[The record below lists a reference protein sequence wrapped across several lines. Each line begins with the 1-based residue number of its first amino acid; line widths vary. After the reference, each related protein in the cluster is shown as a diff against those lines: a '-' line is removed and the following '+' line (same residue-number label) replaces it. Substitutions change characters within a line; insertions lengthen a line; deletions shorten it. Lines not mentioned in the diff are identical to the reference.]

1 MIDTTFSMV
10 RVRNIMRRDLMEN
23 WKSNLYGLLG
33 IFAAFFFPMLGLLW
47 SAEDGVE
54 TVYPEVYSFYRFCGN
69 MLGVIGMVVSFAM
82 LFYASRIMKCMDSK
96 EKRISYL
103 LLPATKL
110 EKFFSRAVFV
120 TIGTLLMVLVALLA
134 LELTHYLLLPLF
146 GLPAIYSQS
155 ILVEVF
161 SLKWATHASVDA
173 TGEPVYSWWL
183 MQLLGWI
190 FCLWN
195 HSLFILGGSFWYKHP
210 FLKTIG
216 TCLAVTILGGILFAS
231 LAEGGA
237 LIRLSEWIQEHF
249 QDTPQFADGVLAI
262 ITTFFFLLTLFNWW
276 LSYRLFTRSQVIK
289 RKLWRL

>member
-1 MIDTTFSMV
+1 METTFSMI
-10 RVRNIMRRDLMEN
+10 RVQYIMRRDLIEN

-33 IFAAFFFPMLGLLW
+33 IFAACFFPMLGFLW
-47 SAEDGVE
+47 SAERWTEEG
-54 TVYPEVYSFYRFCGN
+54 YPEVYSFERFCGN
-69 MLGVIGMVVSFAM
+69 MLGIIGMVVSVAM
-82 LFYASRIMKCMDSK
+82 IYYASRIMKCMDNK

-110 EKFFSRAVFV
+110 EKFFSRALFV
-120 TIGTLLMVLVALLA
+120 TVGTALMILVALLA

-146 GLPAIYSQS
+146 DLPAVYSQPM
-155 ILVEVF
+155 LVEVF
-161 SLKWATHASVDA
+161 SMRWAHASVDA

-183 MQLLGWI
+183 MQLLVWI

-216 TCLAVTILGGILFAS
+216 ACLVVTILGGILFAN
-231 LAEGGA
+231 LAEGGFLA
-237 LIRLSEWIQEHF
+237 RFSDWMQEHY
-249 QDTPQFADGVLAI
+249 QDTPQTVNGLLTI
-262 ITTFFFLLTLFNWW
+262 ISVVFLLFTVFNWW
-276 LSYRLFTRSQVIK
+276 LSYRLFTRSEVVK

>member
-1 MIDTTFSMV
+1 METTFSMT
-10 RVRNIMRRDLMEN
+10 RVQHIMRRDLIEN

-33 IFAAFFFPMLGLLW
+33 IFAACFFPMLGFLW
-47 SAEDGVE
+47 SAERWTEEG
-54 TVYPEVYSFYRFCGN
+54 YPEVYSFERFCGN
-69 MLGVIGMVVSFAM
+69 MLGIIGMVVSVAM
-82 LFYASRIMKCMDSK
+82 IYYASRIMKCMDNK

-110 EKFFSRAVFV
+110 EKFFSRALFV
-120 TIGTLLMVLVALLA
+120 TVGTALMILVALLA

-146 GLPAIYSQS
+146 DLPAVYSQS
-155 ILVEVF
+155 MLVEVF
-161 SLKWATHASVDA
+161 SMRWAHASVDA

-183 MQLLGWI
+183 MQLLVWI

-216 TCLAVTILGGILFAS
+216 ACLAVTILGGILFAN
-231 LAEGGA
+231 LAEGGFLA
-237 LIRLSEWIQEHF
+237 RFSDWMQEHY
-249 QDTPQFADGVLAI
+249 QDTPQTVNGLLTI
-262 ITTFFFLLTLFNWW
+262 ISVVFFLFTVFNWW
-276 LSYRLFTRSQVIK
+276 LSYRLFTRSEVVK

>member
-1 MIDTTFSMV
+1 MDTTFSMV
-10 RVRNIMRRDLMEN
+10 RVRNIMQRDLIEN

-33 IFAAFFFPMLGLLW
+33 IFAAFFFPMLGFLW
-47 SAEDGVE
+47 SAEDWVE
-54 TVYPEVYSFYRFCGN
+54 TGFPEVYSFHRFCGN

-82 LFYASRIMKCMDSK
+82 IFYASRIMKCMDSK
-96 EKRISYL
+96 ENRISYL

-110 EKFFSRAVFV
+110 EKFFSRAVLV

-146 GLPAIYSQS
+146 DLPTVYSQS
-155 ILVEVF
+155 LLVEVF
-161 SLKWATHASVDA
+161 SMKWATHASVDV

-216 TCLAVTILGGILFAS
+216 TCLAVTILGGIMFAS
-231 LAEGGA
+231 LAEGGF
-237 LIRLSEWIQEHF
+237 LIRFSEWIKEHF
-249 QDTPQFADGVLAI
+249 QDTPQFVDGVLASI
-262 ITTFFFLLTLFNWW
+262 AVFFLLFTLFNWW

>member
-1 MIDTTFSMV
+1 METTFSMT
-10 RVRNIMRRDLMEN
+10 RVQHIMRRDLIEN

-33 IFAAFFFPMLGLLW
+33 IFAACFFPMLGFLW
-47 SAEDGVE
+47 SAERWTEEG
-54 TVYPEVYSFYRFCGN
+54 YPEVYSFERFCGN
-69 MLGVIGMVVSFAM
+69 MLGIIGMVVSVAM
-82 LFYASRIMKCMDSK
+82 IYYASRIMKCMDNK

-110 EKFFSRAVFV
+110 EKFFSRALFV
-120 TIGTLLMVLVALLA
+120 TVGTTLMILVALLA

-146 GLPAIYSQS
+146 DLPAVYSQPM
-155 ILVEVF
+155 LVEVF
-161 SLKWATHASVDA
+161 SMRWAHASVDA

-183 MQLLGWI
+183 MQLLVWI

-216 TCLAVTILGGILFAS
+216 ACLAVTILGGILFAN
-231 LAEGGA
+231 LAEGGF
-237 LIRLSEWIQEHF
+237 LVRFSDWMQEHY
-249 QDTPQFADGVLAI
+249 QDTPQTVNGLLTI
-262 ITTFFFLLTLFNWW
+262 ISVVFLLFTVFNWW
-276 LSYRLFTRSQVIK
+276 LSYRLFTRSEVVK

>member
-1 MIDTTFSMV
+1 MEKTFSMT
-10 RVRNIMRRDLMEN
+10 RVQHIMRRDLIEN

-33 IFAAFFFPMLGLLW
+33 IFAACFFPMLGFLW
-47 SAEDGVE
+47 SAERWTEEG
-54 TVYPEVYSFYRFCGN
+54 YPEVYSFDRFCGN
-69 MLGVIGMVVSFAM
+69 MLGIISMVVSVAM
-82 LFYASRIMKCMDSK
+82 IYYASRIMKCMDNK

-110 EKFFSRAVFV
+110 EKFFSRALFV
-120 TIGTLLMVLVALLA
+120 TVGTALMILVALLA

-146 GLPAIYSQS
+146 DLPAVYSQPM
-155 ILVEVF
+155 LVEVF
-161 SLKWATHASVDA
+161 SMRWAHASVDA

-183 MQLLGWI
+183 MQLLVWI

-216 TCLAVTILGGILFAS
+216 ACLAVTILGGILFAN
-231 LAEGGA
+231 LAEGGFLA
-237 LIRLSEWIQEHF
+237 RFSDWMQEHY
-249 QDTPQFADGVLAI
+249 QDTPQTVNGLLTI
-262 ITTFFFLLTLFNWW
+262 ISVVFFLFTVFNWW
-276 LSYRLFTRSQVIK
+276 LSYRMFTRSEVVK

>member
-1 MIDTTFSMV
+1 METTFSMI
-10 RVRNIMRRDLMEN
+10 RVQYIMRRDLIEN

-33 IFAAFFFPMLGLLW
+33 IFAACFFPMLGFLW
-47 SAEDGVE
+47 SAERWTEEG
-54 TVYPEVYSFYRFCGN
+54 YPEVYSFERFCGN
-69 MLGVIGMVVSFAM
+69 MLGIISMVVSVAM
-82 LFYASRIMKCMDSK
+82 IYYASRIMKCMDNK

-110 EKFFSRAVFV
+110 EKFFSRALFV
-120 TIGTLLMVLVALLA
+120 TVGTVLMILVALLA

-146 GLPAIYSQS
+146 DLPAVYSQPM
-155 ILVEVF
+155 LVEVF
-161 SLKWATHASVDA
+161 SMRWAHASVDA

-183 MQLLGWI
+183 MQLLVWI

-216 TCLAVTILGGILFAS
+216 ACLAVTILGGILFAN
-231 LAEGGA
+231 LAEGGFLA
-237 LIRLSEWIQEHF
+237 RFSDWMQEHY
-249 QDTPQFADGVLAI
+249 QDTPQTVNGLLTI
-262 ITTFFFLLTLFNWW
+262 ISVVFFLFTVFNWW
-276 LSYRLFTRSQVIK
+276 LSYRLFTRSEVVK

>member
-1 MIDTTFSMV
+1 MDTTFSMV
-10 RVRNIMRRDLMEN
+10 RVRNIMQRDLIEN

-33 IFAAFFFPMLGLLW
+33 IFAAFFFPMLGFLW
-47 SAEDGVE
+47 SAEDWVE
-54 TVYPEVYSFYRFCGN
+54 TGFPEVYSFHRFCGN

-82 LFYASRIMKCMDSK
+82 IFYASRIMKCMDSK
-96 EKRISYL
+96 ENRISYL

-110 EKFFSRAVFV
+110 EKFFSRAVLV

-146 GLPAIYSQS
+146 DLPTVYSQS
-155 ILVEVF
+155 LLVEVF
-161 SLKWATHASVDA
+161 SMKWATHASVDV

-195 HSLFILGGSFWYKHP
+195 HSLFILGGSFWYKYP

-216 TCLAVTILGGILFAS
+216 TCLAVTILGGIMFAS
-231 LAEGGA
+231 LAEGGS
-237 LIRLSEWIQEHF
+237 LIRFSEWIKEHF
-249 QDTPQFADGVLAI
+249 QDTPQFVDGVLASI
-262 ITTFFFLLTLFNWW
+262 AVFFLLFTLFNWW